1 MNDEQLA
8 RYARHILLDE
18 FGFEGQQKLLVAHA
32 LIIGVGGLG
41 CAVAPY
47 LAAAGVATLTL
58 VDDDIIA
65 LSNLQRQT
73 LFSTSDL
80 GQKKVTIARQ
90 RLLQLNP
97 GVDIRALSQRA
108 DIALLQALV
117 AQADVVIDCSDN
129 FVTRQAINQVCVE
142 SHTPLISGAVVRF
155 GGQISVFDLRMKN
168 TPCYACVFSPAHPF
182 NEESCALMGVFSPA
196 VGLVG
201 ATQAAEALKLLSGM
215 EVALASKLLT
225 LNAQTLQW
233 TMMPLQHDPNCPVC
247 GVAPSLPYQ

>member
-1 MNDEQLA
+1 MDDEQLA

-18 FGFEGQQKLLVAHA
+18 FGFDGQQKLLVAHA

-58 VDDDIIA
+58 VDDDVIA

-73 LFSTSDL
+73 LFSTRDL
-80 GQKKVTIARQ
+80 GEKKVTIARQ
-90 RLLQLNP
+90 RLLELNP
-97 GVDIRALSQRA
+97 NLDIRALPQRA
-108 DIALLQALV
+108 DSALLQTLV

-129 FVTRQAINQVCVE
+129 FVTRQAINQACVE
-142 SHTPLISGAVVRF
+142 NDTPLISGAVVRF
-155 GGQISVFDLRMKN
+155 GGQISVFDRRVKN
-168 TPCYACVFSPAHPF
+168 TPCYACVFSPAQPF

-201 ATQAAEALKLLSGM
+201 VAQAAEALKLLSGM
-215 EVALASKLLT
+215 EVALASKLLM
-225 LNAQTLQW
+225 LNVQTFDW
-233 TMMPLQHDPNCPVC
+233 TMMPLQRDPNCPVC
-247 GVAPSLPYQ
+247 GDISSVR